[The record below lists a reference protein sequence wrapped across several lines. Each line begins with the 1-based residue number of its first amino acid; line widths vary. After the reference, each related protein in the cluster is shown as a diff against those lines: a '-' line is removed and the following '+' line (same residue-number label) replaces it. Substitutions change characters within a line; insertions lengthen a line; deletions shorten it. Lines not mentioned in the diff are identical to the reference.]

1 MEKEIITVPGGNRPT
16 DAAGKPIA
24 PISLAVRAGDF
35 VFVSGLPPLDM
46 DSGTLIEGD
55 IRAQTRKS
63 LENMRT
69 VLGAAGTTMD
79 KVVKTTI
86 YCSNS
91 GYYAQVNEVYAEFFP
106 TDPPARS
113 FVTVGSWMMP
123 FDIEIECVAI
133 G

>member
-1 MEKEIITVPGGNRPT
+1 MEKEIITVPGGKRPT
-16 DAAGKPIA
+16 GADGKPIA
-24 PISLAVRAGDF
+24 PISTAVRAGDF
-35 VFVSGLPPLDM
+35 VFVSGTPPIDM
-46 DSGTLIEGD
+46 EKGELIEGD

-63 LENMRT
+63 LENIQAI
-69 VLGAAGTTMD
+69 LDAAGTTLD
-79 KVVKTTI
+79 KVVKTTV

-91 GYYAQVNEVYAEFFP
+91 GYYAQVNEVYGEFFH
-106 TDPPARS
+106 TDPPART